1 MIMQKTLDDVNIIKI
16 DLTGWI
22 GITDDDNVRHDVYVK
37 KCIVD
42 RTNKKVIVTGHNG
55 VWTVSPN
62 QIDFTH

>member
-1 MIMQKTLDDVNIIKI
+1 MVQKTLDDVKIIKI
-16 DLTGWI
+16 GLSGWI
-22 GITDDDNVRHDVYVK
+22 GITDDNGVRHDVCVK
-37 KCIVD
+37 KCLLD

>member
-1 MIMQKTLDDVNIIKI
+1 MVQKTLDDIQMIKI

-22 GITDDDNVRHDVYVK
+22 GITDDDDVRHDVCVK
-37 KCIVD
+37 KCVID
-42 RTNKKVIVTGHNG
+42 RTNKKVIVTGHNK

>member
-1 MIMQKTLDDVNIIKI
+1 MQKTLDDVNIIKI

-22 GITDDDNVRHDVYVK
+22 GIIDDDNVRHDVYVK

>member
-1 MIMQKTLDDVNIIKI
+1 MQKTLDCVDIIKI
-16 DLTGWI
+16 DLTGWV
-22 GITDDDNVRHDVYVK
+22 GITDDDGRHDVCVK